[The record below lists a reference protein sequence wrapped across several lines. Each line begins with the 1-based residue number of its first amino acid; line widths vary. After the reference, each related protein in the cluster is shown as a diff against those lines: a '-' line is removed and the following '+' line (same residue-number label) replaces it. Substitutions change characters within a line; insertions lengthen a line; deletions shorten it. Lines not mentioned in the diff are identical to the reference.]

1 MVIIVGCTASAHLW
15 SIGDSVWLL
24 WSHDIEHVE
33 GWTYQLMSRQLL
45 SFTLWLISCLAHLT
59 TYSHIACSICVE
71 HVEEGITC
79 TGSLHASEL
88 LRYFVGV
95 VYVQYIVAERPGTK
109 TIKSWELS

>member
-1 MVIIVGCTASAHLW
+1 MTV
-15 SIGDSVWLL
+15 
-24 WSHDIEHVE
+24 
-33 GWTYQLMSRQLL
+33 
-45 SFTLWLISCLAHLT
+45 
-59 TYSHIACSICVE
+59 CVE

-95 VYVQYIVAERPGTK
+95 VYVQYMVAERPGTK